1 MPAFSSSFNADSKT
15 TEVTLLTDLS
25 QKEWN
30 ELMEFY
36 QQKIAGGSLHWDLD
50 LRQLD
55 FITSMS
61 LGMIVGLNT
70 SLSTRGGSLRLVMS
84 RGSKVAHLIHLT
96 KLDRIVDVAIV

>member
-1 MPAFSSSFNADSKT
+1 MGAFTSNFNNDSKT
-15 TEVTLLTDLS
+15 TEIVLQSDLS

-30 ELMEFY
+30 DLMEFY
-36 QQKIAGGSLHWDLD
+36 QQKILGGNLHWDLD
-50 LRQLD
+50 LRLLD

-84 RGSKVAHLIHLT
+84 KGSKVAHLIHLT
-96 KLDRIVDVAIV
+96 KLDRIVDVAIL